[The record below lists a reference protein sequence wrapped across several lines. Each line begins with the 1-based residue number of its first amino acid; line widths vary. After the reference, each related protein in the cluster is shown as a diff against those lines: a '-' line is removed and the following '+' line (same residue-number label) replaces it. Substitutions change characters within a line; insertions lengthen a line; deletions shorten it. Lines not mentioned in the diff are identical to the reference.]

1 MTRPLKRRRRSG
13 QSIVEFALVVPV
25 MMLLLV
31 AIADFGR
38 LYTSAVAVEAA
49 GREAADFGAFKAS
62 DWGSGNAP
70 TMTALMEERACTA
83 AAGSHLEGYESTDP
97 ANKTCTNPAFN
108 CTLELGGGSSDC
120 ATSGGLV
127 GTTDCSTIPSTD
139 PPCTVHVRM
148 VYEFRTILAIP
159 PLPASI
165 QVVRE
170 SRFRLSNLEPPP
182 P

>member
-1 MTRPLKRRRRSG
+1 
-13 QSIVEFALVVPV
+13 VEFALVVPV

-49 GREAADFGAFKAS
+49 GREAADFGAFDTS
-62 DWGSGNAP
+62 YWDDSLGNVA
-70 TMTALMEERACTA
+70 TTVNEMRHRACTA
-83 AAGSHLEGYESTDP
+83 AAHSHLEGYETTDP
-97 ANKTCTNPAFN
+97 VNDTTCTNPSFT
-108 CTLELGGGSSDC
+108 CTLELGSDSVDC
-120 ATSGGLV
+120 ASSGGFV
-127 GTTDCSTIPSTD
+127 GPTNCSLPATD

-148 VYEFRTILAIP
+148 DYEFRTILSIP

-165 QVVRE
+165 QVARD
-170 SRFRLSNLEPPP
+170 SRFRISNLQPPP